1 MQHVIADRRVKACDL
16 HPGDIVHQCDWL
28 LHVRE
33 VTVGQADVAIAVT
46 EFDFQ
51 LHYRADTQLSLAS

>member
-1 MQHVIADRRVKACDL
+1 MHNLITERSVKACDL
-16 HPGDIVHQCDWL
+16 HPGDVVQQHDWL

-33 VTVGQADVAIAVT
+33 VTVSQAIVVIAVS

-51 LHYRADTQLSLAS
+51 LHYALDTQLSLAA